1 MHFSIYYL
9 VLAWFFTTNTGSLY
23 NSNSFQIN
31 FNVLLTLFL
40 VRVSLS
46 AFRYVLSGSLL
57 QGLTLAGALDL
68 ARMEFWRAALL
79 RSPELTLTSK
89 QRAKHLKKT
98 RQIVEVR
105 RTKSAASRRA
115 AQLSCCTGSR
125 ANNGRNLVK
134 SSGPGYKFKLLDHM
148 FSAVLLPSTFKN
160 HVFNFCQITP

>member
-1 MHFSIYYL
+1 MNAFFYLLSVFNCFSLPKKGILYCYYN
-9 VLAWFFTTNTGSLY
+9 FKDKSG
-23 NSNSFQIN
+23 IN

-89 QRAKHLKKT
+89 
-98 RQIVEVR
+98 
-105 RTKSAASRRA
+105 
-115 AQLSCCTGSR
+115 
-125 ANNGRNLVK
+125 
-134 SSGPGYKFKLLDHM
+134 
-148 FSAVLLPSTFKN
+148 
-160 HVFNFCQITP
+160 